1 MAVITKN
8 VSVVLQDD
16 QEMYQYD
23 EARFYVPDDREILE
37 EDIDEWFEYASEE
50 HNPPTVEERIETL
63 EDIVEYL
70 ISM

>member
-1 MAVITKN
+1 MF
-8 VSVVLQDD
+8 
-16 QEMYQYD
+16 QYD